1 MWQAQLN
8 YFAQQV
14 QSYFPSLDLILDQEN
29 ENDVMHNNQCIITQ
43 KVISAFN
50 RQREWDRFELFII
63 TDLMR
68 IKYMNIDDLKF
79 RKHDRY

>member
-1 MWQAQLN
+1 MWHAQLN
-8 YFAQQV
+8 YFAQV

-29 ENDVMHNNQCIITQ
+29 ENDLMYNNQCIITQ
-43 KVISAFN
+43 VISAFN
-50 RQREWDRFELFII
+50 RQKEWDRFELFVI

-68 IKYMNIDDLKF
+68 IKCMNTDDLKF